1 MNIEKVTDRR
11 MGANCYLVS
20 DGSRAIIIDS
30 TADLRKT
37 MAEKKLDLVGVFITH
52 GHFDHLG
59 MLNIYAQSDNVLF
72 YMHKKGYEKLQDPLK
87 NCSVYFDKQFAYD
100 LNPNRT
106 VFVHD
111 GETLSL
117 LRTPITVFGT
127 PGHTDCSICIAIEEN
142 LFTGDTLFQ
151 GSVGRTDLYSSD
163 EVKMLESVN
172 RLKNL
177 KINYRIFPGHGE
189 ETMLEYEKTNNPF
202 LNR

>member
-1 MNIEKVTDRR
+1 

-20 DGSRAIIIDS
+20 EGDLAIIIDP

-37 MAEKKLDLVGVFITH
+37 IAAQKHKLVGVFITH

-59 MLNIYAQSDNVLF
+59 MLRLYAQSDNVLF
-72 YMHKKGYEKLQDPLK
+72 YMHKKCYEKLHDPLK
-87 NCSVYFDKQFAYD
+87 NGSLYFTQPFAYD
-100 LNPNRT
+100 LPRERA

-111 GETLSL
+111 GETVSL
-117 LRTPITVFGT
+117 LRTPITIIGT
-127 PGHTDCSICIAIEEN
+127 PGHTDCSICLAIADN
-142 LFTGDTLFQ
+142 LFTGDTLFL

-163 EVKMLESVN
+163 EVRMLESIE
-172 RLKNL
+172 RLRNL

-189 ETMLEYEKTNNPF
+189 ETMLETEKTNNPF